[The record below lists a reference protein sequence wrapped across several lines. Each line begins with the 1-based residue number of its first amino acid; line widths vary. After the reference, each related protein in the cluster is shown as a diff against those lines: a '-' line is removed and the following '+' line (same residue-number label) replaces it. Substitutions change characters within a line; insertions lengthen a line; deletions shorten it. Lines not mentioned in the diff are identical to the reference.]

1 MKTAKAYAACSGRNV
16 VQIEDVENVA
26 CAVLNHRLIL
36 KAEMVIEGAQPED
49 VIRTVLG
56 IVRKTVTKSA

>member
-1 MKTAKAYAACSGRNV
+1 L
-16 VQIEDVENVA
+16 EDVENVA

-56 IVRKTVTKSA
+56 IVRKSVSKSA